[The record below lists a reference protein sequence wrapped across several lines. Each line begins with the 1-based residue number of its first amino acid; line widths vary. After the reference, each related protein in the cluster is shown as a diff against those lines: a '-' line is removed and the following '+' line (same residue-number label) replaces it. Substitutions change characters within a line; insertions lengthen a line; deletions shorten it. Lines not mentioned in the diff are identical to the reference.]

1 MNFLLKFKGVSGII
15 VGFKGTIL
23 LGEHLKK
30 TQNFR
35 HNMSKLGQPDVIST
49 LIWTKISHHQKE
61 RSKFYILKSSTPHI
75 ILEHSLISYLNGLTL
90 KHLNI

>member
-1 MNFLLKFKGVSGII
+1 MSSVREGFQNNRTNLNFLLKFKGVSGII

-49 LIWTKISHHQKE
+49 LIWTKISLDK
-61 RSKFYILKSSTPHI
+61 YSSVD
-75 ILEHSLISYLNGLTL
+75 LA
-90 KHLNI
+90 